1 MKFTQYFLSGIFI
14 TVGLTCYLLAI
25 AERDTNHHLNQNHSI
40 QGTL

>member
-25 AERDTNHHLNQNHSI
+25 AERDTKINI
-40 QGTL
+40 QGTSSELY